1 MSARLHDRAGSVLR
15 GVGRNSSKIAGLVI
29 EREEYPCG
37 RVSWDIKRAP
47 LVAFMAFAAIAGFAV
62 AANLQDGAA
71 IASKPP
77 MKAEGAAAQPERLLQ
92 IQVRSDAPARA
103 YRQGPMLEAPVA
115 PSTVAQPSRTAPV
128 PTPVAVQAAPIPVP
142 VRRDAAA
149 PALPAAPTQIPARGT
164 PVRGSVAVPIAAA
177 QEIARAALPP
187 RSWVDDDPEVLA
199 ADRELA
205 PA

>member
-77 MKAEGAAAQPERLLQ
+77 MKAEGAAAQPHAHP
-92 IQVRSDAPARA
+92 RSLPAEQRC
-103 YRQGPMLEAPVA
+103 RRSRRCG
-115 PSTVAQPSRTAPV
+115 SRTA
-128 PTPVAVQAAPIPVP
+128 Q
-142 VRRDAAA
+142 R
-149 PALPAAPTQIPARGT
+149 
-164 PVRGSVAVPIAAA
+164 
-177 QEIARAALPP
+177 
-187 RSWVDDDPEVLA
+187 
-199 ADRELA
+199 
-205 PA
+205 